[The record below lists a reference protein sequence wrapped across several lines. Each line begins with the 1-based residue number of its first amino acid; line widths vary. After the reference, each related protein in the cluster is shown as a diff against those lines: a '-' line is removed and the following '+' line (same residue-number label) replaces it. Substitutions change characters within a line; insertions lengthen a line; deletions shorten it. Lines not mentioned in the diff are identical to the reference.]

1 MSQIDSRI
9 LSFLSMMNER
19 GVSDLH
25 LASGFDSRIRK
36 DGILEGLGEKIDAKD
51 LENACLSL
59 LDDELREKF
68 KSVKEIDFALQIGDS
83 SRFRVN
89 LYRVNGG
96 EIAAAIRKIPLSIPS
111 LDELEAPLILK
122 ELVKKE
128 KGLILVVGSTGSGKS
143 TLLAAMLNEIN
154 LSQKKHIVTIE
165 DPVEFIHESKNSL
178 VSHRNIG
185 LDTKSYSDALKYA
198 LRQDPDVIL
207 IGEMRD
213 ATTVSAAVSAA
224 ETGHLVFATLH
235 TNSASQSINRIIDSF
250 EGSEQNQIRN
260 MLSGSLAAV
269 ISQTLVPRIGGGRVA
284 VREIL
289 VNNFAIANLIRENKT
304 HQILSQ
310 MQTNQNQTCM
320 TTQAQAL
327 SKLFNEGIL
336 DRQSAIAIAND
347 REEFLNLIGR

>member
-1 MSQIDSRI
+1 MSQIGSRI

-36 DGILEGLGEKIDAKD
+36 DGILEGLGEEIDAKD

-122 ELVKKE
+122 ELVRKE

-213 ATTVSAAVSAA
+213 AATVSAAVSAA
-224 ETGHLVFATLH
+224 ETGHLVFAT
-235 TNSASQSINRIIDSF
+235 QSINRIIDSF

-260 MLSGSLAAV
+260 MLSSSLAAV

-284 VREIL
+284 VCEIL

-310 MQTNQNQTCM
+310 MQTNQNQTGM